1 MPVTHC
7 LGPWAAKLSAR
18 PHLTPAKVR
27 AAWKALPETCSG
39 SGCTPGG
46 CRANCKDYAAGVV
59 QQLNFKKPDS
69 APPKA
74 RGRGK

>member
-7 LGPWAAKLSAR
+7 LGPFAAKLSAR
-18 PHLTPAKVR
+18 LLICPRDVR
-27 AAWKALPETCSG
+27 KAWQALPETCTG
-39 SGCTPGG
+39 TGCTPGG
-46 CRANCKDYAAGVV
+46 CRANCQDYAAGVV

-74 RGRGK
+74 QGRGK